1 MASLDVLLTF
11 LLAAS
16 AFAFMPGPAMIYV
29 AAQTVARGRLAGW
42 MAALGVSLGGMAHVL
57 AASAGLSA
65 LFIYV
70 PTLYAV
76 LKLAGAAYL
85 IWLGVSI
92 IRTRIA
98 CGDKPQAAP
107 PKSGR
112 RAFLDSVTVEVL
124 NPKTAIFFIAFLP
137 QFADP
142 AGTLPIWL
150 QLLIL
155 GVVVNLMFALGDV
168 AAILGSA
175 FILGRTGA
183 SRRVQNMF
191 RWLGG
196 GAMIGLGVKLAADR
210 T

>member
-1 MASLDVLLTF
+1 MASTDVLLTF
-11 LLAAS
+11 LLATS

-29 AAQTVARGRLAGW
+29 AAQTMARGRLAGW
-42 MAALGVSLGGMAHVL
+42 MAALGVSLGGMAHVV

-92 IRTRIA
+92 IRARMA
-98 CGDKPQAAP
+98 QGDEPLAVP

-112 RAFLDSVTVEVL
+112 RAFLDSVAVEIL

-142 AGTLPIWL
+142 AGALPIWL

-175 FILGRTGA
+175 FILGRIGA
-183 SRRVQNMF
+183 SSRVQGMF
-191 RWLGG
+191 RWVGG

>member
-1 MASLDVLLTF
+1 MASIDVLLTF
-11 LLAAS
+11 LLATS

-29 AAQTVARGRLAGW
+29 AAQTMARGRLAGW

-65 LFIYV
+65 LFVYV
-70 PTLYAV
+70 PTLYAL

-85 IWLGVSI
+85 VWLGVSI
-92 IRTRIA
+92 IRTKIA
-98 CGDKPQAAP
+98 RADEPQAAP

-112 RAFLDSVTVEVL
+112 RAFLDSVAVEIL

-142 AGTLPIWL
+142 AGALPIWL

-155 GVVVNLMFALGDV
+155 GIVVNLMFALGDV

-175 FILGRTGA
+175 FILGRIGA
-183 SRRVQNMF
+183 SSRMQSLF